1 MKALKITSI
10 VLTVL
15 IALMAIAG
23 FFVDNYLGQIG
34 NFIWDTVHL
43 LVLTADLVIFAIYL
57 KKQKSLREE
66 PDESP
71 DSRA

>member
-1 MKALKITSI
+1 MKALKITNLI
-10 VLTVL
+10 LTVL
-15 IALMAIAG
+15 VLIMPIAS
-23 FFVDNYLGQIG
+23 FFVDSYLGQIG

-57 KKQKSLREE
+57 KKQKRLQEE
-66 PDESP
+66 TDESP